1 VELNMPA
8 YPAWSVRRYI
18 YSTVSLPPE
27 LRSVLSQYAEVA
39 EAGAGGAALDLE
51 KVEVLLCGPVVA
63 EELDRMRSLRLIQ
76 CVYAGVDGLPW
87 GHIRDDVV
95 VASNAGSNADAVA
108 EHAFALLLAAAKR
121 VAFFDSRM
129 RSGLFDIT
137 GESRMLYG
145 RRILVLGL
153 GAIGR
158 RVAEIARAF
167 KMRVAGYAR
176 SRRGDE
182 PVEELY
188 LEGELEKALAGADYA
203 VISLPLNKHTRGLI
217 TYQRLSLMNRQ
228 GILVNIGR
236 APIVV
241 REDILRFLK
250 ENPTFTYATDV
261 WWNPQNMREEMDLI
275 ALPNVVSTP
284 WIAGA
289 ASSREV
295 YQEMLRTAVEN
306 VVRYLRGERVQ
317 NIVRHE
323 DYK

>member
-1 VELNMPA
+1 M
-8 YPAWSVRRYI
+8 
-18 YSTVSLPPE
+18 
-27 LRSVLSQYAEVA
+27 
-39 EAGAGGAALDLE
+39 DLE
-51 KVEVLLCGPVVA
+51 RVEVLICGPIRP
-63 EELDRMRSLRLIQ
+63 EELNRMLSLRFIQ

-87 GHIRDDVV
+87 NHIRGDVS

-129 RSGLFDIT
+129 RRGVFEIE
-137 GESRMLYG
+137 GESKMLYG
-145 RRILVLGL
+145 RRIAVLGM

-158 RVAEIARAF
+158 RIAEIAKAH
-167 KMRVAGYAR
+167 KMRVVGYAR
-176 SRRGDE
+176 TRRGDE
-182 PVEELY
+182 NVDELY
-188 LEGELEKALAGADYA
+188 TEGELDKALRAADYG
-203 VISLPLNKHTRGLI
+203 VIALPLNKHTRDLI
-217 TYQRLSLMNRQ
+217 TYSMLSQMSRT

-236 APIVV
+236 AQIVV
-241 REDILRFLK
+241 KEDLIRFLR
-250 ENPTFTYATDV
+250 ENPNFIYATDV
-261 WWNPQNMREEMDLI
+261 WWNPQNLREEMDLI

-295 YQEMLRTAVEN
+295 YEEMLKAAVEN
-306 VVRYLRGERVQ
+306 VLRYLRGERVL